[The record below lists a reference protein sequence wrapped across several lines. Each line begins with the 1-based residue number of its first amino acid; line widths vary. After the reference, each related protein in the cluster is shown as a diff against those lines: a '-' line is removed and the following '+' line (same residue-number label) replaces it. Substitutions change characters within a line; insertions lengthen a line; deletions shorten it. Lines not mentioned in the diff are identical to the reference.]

1 MTVRDQE
8 LGFAGEKNF
17 YNLIFLFNTKIP
29 GCKNKVLLL
38 AYLVV

>member
-17 YNLIFLFNTKIP
+17 YNLIFLFNTQIRVSTNP
-29 GCKNKVLLL
+29 
-38 AYLVV
+38 YM